1 MLRVVDFTDTD
12 EFGNEPPDGGVLVVG
27 VKYTLSIGPMG
38 TVEEGFRAWDW
49 SVYTTGPRH
58 YRPPLET
65 SYDPT
70 LVPEEEL
77 QAKAVLVTA
86 KEAAQQL
93 AHHANLTTQQ
103 AVNVEVRTGLEPD
116 QAEQR
121 VRGYPWVQKA
131 HEIAEWAEG
140 VEHYLWFQRWLVG
153 AL

>member
-1 MLRVVDFTDTD
+1 MLQVVDFTDTD

-27 VKYTLSIGPMG
+27 VKYTLSIGAMG
-38 TVEEGFRAWDW
+38 TVEDGFRLWDW

-58 YRPPLET
+58 YRPPLVT

-93 AHHANLTTQQ
+93 AHHASLTTQQ
-103 AVNVEVRTGLEPD
+103 AVNVEMRTGLD
-116 QAEQR
+116 QGQAEQR
-121 VRGYPWVQKA
+121 VRFYPWVQKV

-153 AL
+153 SL